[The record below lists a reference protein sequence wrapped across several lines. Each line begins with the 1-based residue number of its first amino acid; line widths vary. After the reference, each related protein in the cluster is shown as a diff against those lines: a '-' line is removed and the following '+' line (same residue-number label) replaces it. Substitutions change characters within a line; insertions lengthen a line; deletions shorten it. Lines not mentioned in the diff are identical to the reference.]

1 MLRSP
6 GIRVLSYAVLLLLAG
21 TMIVPLWSVVSTSFT
36 TKYASLQPGIIMWPD
51 PFSFEGYQTLFNRL
65 SFLLPLANTMLVT
78 AVGTALHVILS
89 ALGGYVLAQENLPGR
104 RIIAGIILL
113 TLTIPSHVILVPLF
127 VVFKQL
133 HLLNTLLSLIISQL
147 VSAFSILLM
156 KTYFEQVPKPLI
168 ESARIDGAST
178 FALLRDFYFP
188 LALPGIV
195 TVAAFQIVY
204 RYNMFIEPLLYIND
218 PDLTTLQIALKSVI
232 LTESSTSTNDY
243 IAPNVMMAGIVVALI
258 PLLLFYPIMQRYL
271 IRGLTVGGVKE

>member
-6 GIRVLSYAVLLLLAG
+6 GIRVLSYVVLLCLAG
-21 TMIVPLWSVVSTSFT
+21 TMIIPLWSVVSTSLT

-51 PFSFEGYQTLFNRL
+51 PLSLEGYATLFNRL
-65 SFLLPLANTMLVT
+65 SFLLPLSNTMLVT
-78 AVGTALHVILS
+78 ATGTALHVALA

-104 RIIAGIILL
+104 RLIAGVILL

-133 HLLNTLLSLIISQL
+133 HLLNTLFSLIVSNL

-178 FALLRDFYFP
+178 FALMRDFYFP

-218 PDLTTLQIALKSVI
+218 PDLTTVQIALKSVV
-232 LTESSTSTNDY
+232 LTESSTSTNDF
-243 IAPNVMMAGIVVALI
+243 IAPNVMMAGIVVALV

-271 IRGLTVGGVKE
+271 IRGLSVGGVKE

>member
-6 GIRVLSYAVLLLLAG
+6 GIRVLSYAVLLFLAG
-21 TMIVPLWSVVSTSFT
+21 TMIVPLWSVVTTSFT

-51 PFSFEGYQTLFNRL
+51 PFSLEGYQTLFNRL
-65 SFLLPLANTMLVT
+65 SFLLPLWNTTLVT
-78 AVGTALHVILS
+78 AAGTGLHVVLS

-104 RIIAGIILL
+104 RFIAGIILL

-133 HLLNTLLSLIISQL
+133 HLLNTLISLIISNL

-218 PDLTTLQIALKSVI
+218 PNLTTVQIALKSVI
-232 LTESSTSTNDY
+232 LTESSTSTNDF
-243 IAPNVMMAGIVVALI
+243 IAPNVMMAGIVVALV

>member
-6 GIRVLSYAVLLLLAG
+6 TLRIASYVVLLLMAA
-21 TMIVPLWSVVSTSFT
+21 TMIVPLWSVVATSLT
-36 TKYASLQPGIIMWPD
+36 TKYASLQPGIILWPD
-51 PFSFEGYQTLFNRL
+51 PFSLEGYATLFNRL
-65 SFLLPLANTMLVT
+65 NFVVPFFNTLIVT
-78 AVGTALHVILS
+78 VFGTALHVLLS
-89 ALGGYVLAQENLPGR
+89 GLGGYVLAQENLPGR
-104 RIIAGIILL
+104 RIIAAIILI
-113 TLTIPSHVILVPLF
+113 TLTVPSHVILVPLF
-127 VVFKQL
+127 VLFKQL
-133 HLLNTLLSLIISQL
+133 HLLNTLASLIISQL

-168 ESARIDGAST
+168 ESARLDGAST
-178 FALLRDFYFP
+178 FALIRDFYVP

-218 PDLTTLQIALKSVI
+218 SDLTTLQIALKSVI

-243 IAPNVMMAGIVVALI
+243 IAPNVMMAGIVFALV
-258 PLLLFYPIMQRYL
+258 PLLIFYPFMQRYL

>member
-36 TKYASLQPGIIMWPD
+36 TKYASLQPGIILWPD
-51 PFSFEGYQTLFNRL
+51 PFSLEGYQTLFNRL
-65 SFLLPLANTMLVT
+65 SFLLPFANTMLVT
-78 AVGTALHVILS
+78 AAGTALHVVLS

-104 RIIAGIILL
+104 RLIAGIILL

-133 HLLNTLLSLIISQL
+133 HLLNTLFSLIISQL

-195 TVAAFQIVY
+195 TVAAFQMVY

>member
-6 GIRVLSYAVLLLLAG
+6 TVRLLSYVVLLLLAG
-21 TMIVPLWSVVSTSFT
+21 TMIVPLWGVVATSFT
-36 TKYASLQPGIIMWPD
+36 TKYASLQPGIIAWPD
-51 PFSFEGYQTLFNRL
+51 PFSLEGYVTLFNRL
-65 SFLLPLANTMLVT
+65 SFLVPFSNTIVVT
-78 AVGTALHVILS
+78 VAGTTLHVLLA

-133 HLLNTLLSLIISQL
+133 HLLNTLLSLVVSNL

-178 FALLRDFYFP
+178 FALIRDFYAP

-195 TVAAFQIVY
+195 TVAAFQMVY

-218 PDLTTLQIALKSVI
+218 PGLTTLQIALKAVI
-232 LTESSTSTNDY
+232 LTESATSTNDF
-243 IAPNVMMAGIVVALI
+243 IAPNVMMAGIVLALV
-258 PLLLFYPIMQRYL
+258 PLLILYPLMQRYL
-271 IRGLTVGGVKE
+271 TRGLAVGGVKE

>member
-6 GIRVLSYAVLLLLAG
+6 GIRLLSYAVLLLLAA

-51 PFSFEGYQTLFNRL
+51 PFSLEGYQTLFNRL
-65 SFLLPLANTMLVT
+65 SFLLPFANTMLVT
-78 AVGTALHVILS
+78 AAGTALHVVLS

-133 HLLNTLLSLIISQL
+133 HLLNTLVSLIISNL

>member
-6 GIRVLSYAVLLLLAG
+6 GVRFFSYAVLLLLAC
-21 TMIVPLWSVVSTSFT
+21 TMIVPLWSVVATSLT

-51 PFSFEGYQTLFNRL
+51 PFSLEGYATLFNRL
-65 SFLLPLANTMLVT
+65 RFIVPFFNTMIVT
-78 AVGTALHVILS
+78 ASGTVLHVILA
-89 ALGGYVLAQENLPGR
+89 ALGGYVLSQQSLPGR
-104 RIIAGIILL
+104 RVIAAIILL

-133 HLLNTLLSLIISQL
+133 HLLNTLWSLVISNL

-156 KTYFEQVPKPLI
+156 KTYFEQVPRELI
-168 ESARIDGAST
+168 ESARMDGAST
-178 FALLRDFYFP
+178 FALMRDFYFP

-218 PDLTTLQIALKSVI
+218 SDLTTLQIALKSVI
-232 LTESSTSTNDY
+232 ISEGSTSTNDY
-243 IAPNVMMAGIVVALI
+243 IAPNVMMAGIVVALV
-258 PLLLFYPIMQRYL
+258 PLLIFYPIMQRYL
-271 IRGLTVGGVKE
+271 LRGLTVGGVKE